1 MGALPKAGGQMWADT
16 PKRSGRIDPRLGE
29 QCRPMFSQALG
40 SAALMPLLPGQDEM
54 FTTAS
59 INAEW
64 LAAGVSLWMLLLAD
78 DMWVAADTRA
88 NLAAN
93 LNTFVRIG
101 RAFGLEMHAAAS
113 PGAESKTLAMM
124 VPAVDSRQ
132 EKDLQDIQLEDGRT
146 VPFAT
151 VVKYLGTMIS
161 SDWTDTIAVKARMDK
176 ANGMFA
182 MNKSWLC
189 SKDASELAKARYYET
204 CVLAALLYGAETWR
218 LTKRLRSKLRTF
230 HNMISPF

>member
-1 MGALPKAGGQMWADT
+1 MNGPKHALRERSFASNYHGPVSRKIENVVRGARGVEPSWQGSLQFRTCLSAHARKLAGK
-16 PKRSGRIDPRLGE
+16 P
-29 QCRPMFSQALG
+29 
-40 SAALMPLLPGQDEM
+40 
-54 FTTAS
+54 
-59 INAEW
+59 AEAKGT
-64 LAAGVSLWMLLLAD
+64 LRAGVSLWTLLLAD

-124 VPAVDSRQ
+124 VPAVNSQQ

-151 VVKYLGTMIS
+151 VVKYLGR
-161 SDWTDTIAVKARMDK
+161 VQ
-176 ANGMFA
+176 
-182 MNKSWLC
+182 
-189 SKDASELAKARYYET
+189 
-204 CVLAALLYGAETWR
+204 
-218 LTKRLRSKLRTF
+218 
-230 HNMISPF
+230 